1 MRIGAIFPKY
11 IRSSDMKAKKF
22 LSVLMALALVFASV
36 AILASCGEK
45 KPTTATVTFDPYY
58 WMEDD
63 DNFEVSNEDDLELE
77 RDVEIGSKVGSLPKP
92 KAEGY
97 TFGGWYAEDDEDFE
111 EKYKST
117 TKIEEDITL
126 VAKWTKD
133 GADSTDTGTSG
144 GDTPTTPTCSHTYGP
159 PTHEEA
165 TCTKGGYD
173 EFRCMK
179 CYELKRV
186 YYDDEP
192 ALGHQWGSWTD
203 VAMGRNRTCK
213 RCNEEETETYK
224 NITSTSIDG
233 AITMD
238 GEWYGTNGTGPL
250 VNGKWDD
257 EHKATIATKSGACG
271 LIIKLKPNVKAD
283 KFYVAGTG
291 STGYTVLVTYEGES
305 DPVSIG
311 MGSLGSIM
319 AFDLDNTRNISE
331 IRIDIEN
338 GTGGVDT
345 WQEVALAVKE

>member
-1 MRIGAIFPKY
+1 
-11 IRSSDMKAKKF
+11 
-22 LSVLMALALVFASV
+22 
-36 AILASCGEK
+36 
-45 KPTTATVTFDPYY
+45 
-58 WMEDD
+58 
-63 DNFEVSNEDDLELE
+63 
-77 RDVEIGSKVGSLPKP
+77 
-92 KAEGY
+92 
-97 TFGGWYAEDDEDFE
+97 
-111 EKYKST
+111 
-117 TKIEEDITL
+117 
-126 VAKWTKD
+126 
-133 GADSTDTGTSG
+133 
-144 GDTPTTPTCSHTYGP
+144 
-159 PTHEEA
+159 
-165 TCTKGGYD
+165 
-173 EFRCMK
+173 MK